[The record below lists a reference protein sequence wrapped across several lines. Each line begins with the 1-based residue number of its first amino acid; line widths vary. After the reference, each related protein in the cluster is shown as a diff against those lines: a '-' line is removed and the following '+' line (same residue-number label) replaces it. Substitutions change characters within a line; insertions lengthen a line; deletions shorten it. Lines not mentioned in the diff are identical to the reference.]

1 MRFRFIR
8 MLVAAFIVGSIV
20 VAFPSAQSPRPM
32 GIVDLLSVPRLADPR
47 LSPDGRDIV
56 FTRSDADWKSGKRIT
71 HIWRIRADGNE
82 APIQLTNGAEG
93 ENDPRWSPDGKTI
106 AFTTKRG
113 DDELAQIYLLPVDG
127 GESRRLTSHAS
138 AVSDISWAPDGSAL
152 YFSAPEPKTAD
163 EKTGDKNKD
172 DVYAYDENY
181 KQTHLW
187 KVRVG
192 SAERGGGV
200 PAERVRGAGAPGVID
215 ETRITSGNYSVTAY
229 ELSDDGKKIAFHR
242 APTPLLGS
250 GADSE
255 VWVMNAD
262 GSAPVQLT
270 KNSVQEH
277 DASVSPDGS
286 QVLFLSGSN
295 AKFETYYNGRL
306 FVVPAAGGS
315 ARVLV
320 GENEPYDVGHAFW
333 SADGKSIFFVA
344 SLGVHGELFA
354 VSAGGGK
361 PRQLTN
367 GKHNAGGAAA
377 RSGDRLVFTISDS
390 ASGGEVWT
398 MLVGSSTSGGAGPS
412 GSPRSEDR
420 GAGAPGLK
428 KVTHVFDYLTRDFKL
443 GRQEAIQW
451 KGADGATVEGIL
463 TYPVDYQPGQ
473 KYPLAVMT
481 HGGPQAADK
490 YSIGSVTYEFQV
502 LAGKGYASLQPNY
515 RGSTGYGDGFLRDMV
530 GHYFQNAH
538 LDVMTG
544 VDEVIRRGI
553 ADPDRMVKMG
563 WSGGGHMT
571 NKIITFTDRFK
582 AASAG
587 AGAANWISMYAQ
599 SDIRAFRTPWFGGT
613 PWEKNAPIDLYWANS
628 PLKDVANVKTPT
640 LFFVGERDPRVPM
653 PQSIEMYRA
662 LKSHNVPTHLY
673 IAPREPHGWAE
684 LRHQLFKLNT
694 EIEWFEKYA
703 TRRPFTPEKAP
714 AEEKKDVKSTSEGH
728 Q

>member
-1 MRFRFIR
+1 
-8 MLVAAFIVGSIV
+8 
-20 VAFPSAQSPRPM
+20 
-32 GIVDLLSVPRLADPR
+32 
-47 LSPDGRDIV
+47 
-56 FTRSDADWKSGKRIT
+56 
-71 HIWRIRADGNE
+71 
-82 APIQLTNGAEG
+82 
-93 ENDPRWSPDGKTI
+93 
-106 AFTTKRG
+106 
-113 DDELAQIYLLPVDG
+113 
-127 GESRRLTSHAS
+127 
-138 AVSDISWAPDGSAL
+138 VSDISWTPDGSAL

-163 EKTGDKNKD
+163 EKAREKDKD

-181 KQTHLW
+181 KHSHLW

-192 SAERGGGV
+192 EAERGGGV
-200 PAERVRGAGAPGVID
+200 PAERVRGAGAPGVNN
-215 ETRITSGNYSVTAY
+215 ETRITNGDFSVTSY
-229 ELSDDGKKIAFHR
+229 ELSDDGRKIAFHR

-250 GADSE
+250 GADRE
-255 VWVMNAD
+255 VWVTNAD
-262 GSAPVQLT
+262 GSNAVQLT
-270 KNSVQEH
+270 KNGVQEN

-286 QVLFLSGSN
+286 QVLFLSGANS
-295 AKFETYYNGRL
+295 KFETYYNNRL
-306 FVVPAAGGS
+306 FLVPAAGGS

-320 GENEPYDVGHAFW
+320 GESEPFAVDRAFW
-333 SADGKSIFFVA
+333 SADGKSIYFVA
-344 SLGVHGELFA
+344 NLGAHGELF
-354 VSAGGGK
+354 VVPAGGGK

-367 GKHNAGGAAA
+367 GKHNAGSGAS
-377 RSGDRLVFTISDS
+377 RSGDRLVFLISDS
-390 ASGGEVWT
+390 ASAGEVWT
-398 MLVGSSTSGGAGPS
+398 MRAS
-412 GSPRSEDR
+412 DI
-420 GAGAPGLK
+420 APER
-428 KVTHVFDYLTRDFKL
+428 VTHISDYIARDFKL

-451 KGADGATVEGIL
+451 KGADGTTVEGIL
-463 TYPVDYQPGQ
+463 TYPVDYRPGQ

-515 RGSTGYGDGFLRDMV
+515 RGSTGYGDAFLRDMV

-553 ADPDRMVKMG
+553 ADPERMVKMG

-587 AGAANWISMYAQ
+587 AGAANWVSMYAQ

-613 PWEKNAPIDLYWANS
+613 PWQKNAPIDLYWANS

-662 LKSHNVPTHLY
+662 LKSLDVPTHLY
-673 IAPREPHGWAE
+673 IAPREPHGWGE

-703 TRRPFTPEKAP
+703 TRRPYTPERAP
-714 AEEKKDVKSTSEGH
+714 GEDTKTVKSTSDHPED
-728 Q
+728 